1 MNQNHRISKILEE
14 FDAHGWRRTG
24 TDTDHE
30 SARWLA
36 EKGHGLGVD
45 LKLES
50 FTMSRVVPQECY
62 LEVGGRQIQGLP
74 FFDGGLTWAGGVSGN
89 IGPIG
94 SGADIGLGQVGRA
107 SGPLGAEPTKEFQNN
122 RRSTVHQALIAV
134 ATGDSQGLMASNAPD
149 FRQPFGPPV
158 LQVSSEEGEWLTQ
171 QAQRTSPASL
181 VVSAQRIDS
190 ETFNVTGVV
199 KGSRENLR
207 PLVVMT
213 PRSGWWQCVSERGAG
228 IASWLEVMGKVIES
242 QPQRDVIFVATTGH
256 ELGLLGLDDFLE
268 RRPTLVKDAHAWL
281 HFGAD
286 VGRQTRFS
294 ATHDDL
300 RSQAK
305 AALEDAQVSP
315 ATPAPEGTTVGAE
328 SQVVARKGG
337 RVAALVGHSL
347 LFHLESDRW
356 PHAVDVDSIG
366 RVANAFTNLALQL
379 SKG

>member
-1 MNQNHRISKILEE
+1 M
-14 FDAHGWRRTG
+14 
-24 TDTDHE
+24 
-30 SARWLA
+30 
-36 EKGHGLGVD
+36 
-45 LKLES
+45 
-50 FTMSRVVPQECY
+50 
-62 LEVGGRQIQGLP
+62 
-74 FFDGGLTWAGGVSGN
+74 
-89 IGPIG
+89 
-94 SGADIGLGQVGRA
+94 
-107 SGPLGAEPTKEFQNN
+107 
-122 RRSTVHQALIAV
+122 
-134 ATGDSQGLMASNAPD
+134 
-149 FRQPFGPPV
+149 